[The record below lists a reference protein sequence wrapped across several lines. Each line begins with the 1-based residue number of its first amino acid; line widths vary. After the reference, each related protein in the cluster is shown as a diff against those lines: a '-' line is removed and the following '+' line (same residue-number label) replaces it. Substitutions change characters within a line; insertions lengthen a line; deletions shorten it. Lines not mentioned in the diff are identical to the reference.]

1 MVDISSPSFFYTW
14 FLVLTVLLLY
24 LYNWYKRPK
33 NFSPGPRGILSL
45 GVLPF
50 MGKYPER
57 AIRKWSETY
66 GPVLSVRFGTQDVV
80 VLNDLKSVQQVILG
94 LRTRRTRKNCFSK
107 LQ

>member
-1 MVDISSPSFFYTW
+1 MLDISLPSFFSTW
-14 FLVLTVLLLY
+14 SLVVTVLLLY

-33 NFSPGPRGILSL
+33 NFPPGPRGIPAL

-57 AIRKWSETY
+57 AIKKWSKTY

-80 VLNDLKSVQQVILG
+80 MLNDLESVQQVILG
-94 LRTRRTRKNCFSK
+94 LRTRTRKNSFSEP
-107 LQ
+107 Q

>member
-1 MVDISSPSFFYTW
+1 MLDISLPSFFSTW
-14 FLVLTVLLLY
+14 SLILTVLLLY

-33 NFSPGPRGILSL
+33 NFSPGLRGIPAL

-57 AIRKWSETY
+57 AIKKWSKTY
-66 GPVLSVRFGTQDVV
+66 EPVLSVRFGTQDVV
-80 VLNDLKSVQQVILG
+80 VLNDLESVQQVILG
-94 LRTRRTRKNCFSK
+94 LRTRTRKNSFSK